1 MVINCFTFGVMF
13 FCCSKSFKGK
23 EIDVA
28 VVFKDHIKGND
39 EAP

>member
-1 MVINCFTFGVMF
+1 MVTNCFTFGVML
-13 FCCSKSFKGK
+13 FCCTKIVKGK

-28 VVFKDHIKGND
+28 VVFKGHIKGND